1 MRFAENKHPAL
12 AIFGLLFGAVAWGVV
27 WYPYRLLEQAGIFG
41 LASSLYSF
49 TVSLVLGLFLFAA
62 LRAFQRPSWTMLW
75 LALVAGWTN
84 LAYVMAVIDGEVMRI
99 MLLFYLSPFWTLLL
113 AKLLVNER
121 VGATGLM
128 IVALSLSGAMVMLWQ
143 PDSGLPLPQNRAEWL
158 GLSAGIG
165 FALTNVLTRR
175 SQHLSLSSK
184 SLAVWSG
191 VVVMALL
198 LLPFQ
203 PQALPA
209 PTLAGATGLLWLLG
223 IGLLLLVTT
232 LVVQYGVTHTPVTR
246 ASVIFLFELVVAAL
260 SSWWLAGEAMSLREW
275 VGGAM
280 IVASS
285 LFAARAKG

>member
-1 MRFAENKHPAL
+1 MRFAETRHPSL
-12 AIFGLLFGAVAWGVV
+12 AIAGLLFGTVAWGVV

-49 TVSLVLGLFLFAA
+49 SVSLVLGLLLFMR
-62 LRAFQRPSWTMLW
+62 LRALQRPDWSMLW

-113 AKLLVNER
+113 GKLLVKER

-128 IVALSLSGAMVMLWQ
+128 IVALSLSGAAVMLWQ

-184 SLAVWSG
+184 SLAIWGG
-191 VVVMALL
+191 VVLMALL

-203 PQALPA
+203 PHALPTPA
-209 PTLAGATGLLWLLG
+209 LAGASGLLWLFG

-260 SSWWLAGEAMSLREW
+260 SSWWLAGEVMSLREW

-285 LFAARAKG
+285 LFAARGRD